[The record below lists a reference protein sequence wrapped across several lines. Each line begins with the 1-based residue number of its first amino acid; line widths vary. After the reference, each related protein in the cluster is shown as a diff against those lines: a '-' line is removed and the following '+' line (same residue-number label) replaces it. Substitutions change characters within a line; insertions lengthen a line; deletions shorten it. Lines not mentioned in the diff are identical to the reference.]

1 MGMGVLRWR
10 TTSYRHN
17 TTHGLNGNGNGVYV
31 MDREM
36 EILRGL
42 NDLVPFVRLIVENTD
57 T

>member
-1 MGMGVLRWR
+1 MGLNG
-10 TTSYRHN
+10 N
-17 TTHGLNGNGNGVYV
+17 GNGNGNGVYV

-42 NDLVPFVRLIVENTD
+42 NGLVPFVRLIVENTD